1 RNHPAFRH
9 EGETFMSRASNSTQ
23 DALRAVLRWGHVHIC
38 VLGQITVTCG
48 AMRLCFATVTDYLT
62 LTQKMLGR

>member
-1 RNHPAFRH
+1 
-9 EGETFMSRASNSTQ
+9 MSRASNTTQ

-48 AMRLCFATVTDYLT
+48 AMRLCFSTVTDYLT
-62 LTQKMLGR
+62 LTQKMLGK